1 MHKTSLA
8 RKKVLTLLER
18 SSLCPPICYHVIFLG
33 TPTAAFN
40 NHKEL
45 SAVWRQ
51 NTCTSICCFGPSRG
65 ATLPSASCFTS
76 SPSPDLHPAAL
87 ITSLHVNK
95 LNISWVNGSWR
106 RCFCKHFFFSLGITA
121 RLSRLSTCCFLHLR
135 GWSSWQMNTD
145 ASEAVIKKEW
155 LNARDRSRA
164 NEVCNHMFHHLIGHD
179 ISTHFTKQ

>member
-18 SSLCPPICYHVIFLG
+18 SSLCPPICYHIIFLG

-76 SPSPDLHPAAL
+76 SPSPSPDLHPAAL

-106 RCFCKHFFFSLGITA
+106 QCFCKHFFLFIRHHSPFVTLID
-121 RLSRLSTCCFLHLR
+121 LLLSTSAGLVVMTNEYWCE
-135 GWSSWQMNTD
+135 WSCYKKGVTECTWQ
-145 ASEAVIKKEW
+145 EQ
-155 LNARDRSRA
+155 
-164 NEVCNHMFHHLIGHD
+164 G
-179 ISTHFTKQ
+179 